1 MTGIVIGAIIG
12 SVVSDAVDPELV
24 TEVLKVMKNL
34 AIVSRTMVVLT
45 HEMGF
50 AREVANHLIFLHQ
63 GCIEEEEGNPALVL
77 AHPKSERLAQF
88 LSGSLK

>member
-1 MTGIVIGAIIG
+1 MTGIVFGSIIG

-24 TEVLKVMKNL
+24 TDVFKVMKNL
-34 AIVSRTMVVLT
+34 TTVGRTMVVLT

-63 GCIEEEEGNPALVL
+63 RRIEEEGNPVL
-77 AHPKSERLAQF
+77 MLAQPKSQRLAQF
-88 LSGSLK
+88 LSGGLK